1 MTELVFVPLGGSG
14 EIGMNLNL
22 YGFGPE
28 HDRKWIMVDCGVTFG
43 DLSTPGVDV
52 ILPDPEFIA
61 DRADDLLGIV
71 VTHAHEDHFGAIS
84 HLWPRL
90 KAPIYATPFTA
101 YLVRDRL
108 KEAGLLGEAKVHDI
122 ALDARFSLGP
132 FDIQLITLTHSIPEP
147 NGLAIRTPAGL
158 VLHTGDWKLD
168 PDPLI
173 GRPSDDAA
181 LRALGDEGVLAMV
194 CDSTNVFTP
203 GVAGSEADVR
213 TELTKVVGECRGRVA
228 VAAFASNVARLQ
240 TTVEAA
246 QANDRHVCLLGRS
259 MHRMMGAAQSVGIMT
274 DVEFV
279 NEDEAGFFPED
290 KILFLC
296 TGSQGE
302 PRAAL
307 SRIAEGSHRS
317 VSLAKGD
324 TVIFSSRT
332 IPGNEVPIG
341 ALQNRLADQGVS
353 IITERQRPIH
363 VSGHPCR
370 DELKSMYQWVR
381 PHIVIPVHGERRHLV
396 EHVRLAESLQTPHAL
411 APHNGDVIVLDRDGP
426 QIVDQVPAGTLH
438 IDGDFVV
445 PDDHPALKLRRKAS
459 FNGVIMVSL
468 AVNAKGVIIGGPEV
482 RAYGLPEDEDD
493 SLADFLAEAGEDAED
508 AFGRLSRSQKGDDQ
522 AVELAVSRAVSRMA
536 RDIYKKRPLVE
547 AMVLRV

>member
-71 VTHAHEDHFGAIS
+71 VTHAHEDHFGAIA

-108 KEAGLLGEAKVHDI
+108 KEAGLLREAKVHDI
-122 ALDARFSLGP
+122 ALDARFALGP
-132 FDIQLITLTHSIPEP
+132 FDLQLITLTHSIPEP
-147 NGLAIRTPAGL
+147 NGIAIRTPAGL

-173 GRPSDDAA
+173 GKPSDDAA

-213 TELTKVVGECRGRVA
+213 TELTKVVSECTGRVA
-228 VAAFASNVARLQ
+228 VAAFASNVARLH
-240 TTVEAA
+240 TAVEAA

-259 MHRMMGAAQSVGIMT
+259 MHRMMGAAKSVGIMA

-279 NEDEAGFFPED
+279 SEDEAGFFPED

-307 SRIAEGSHRS
+307 SRIADGSHRS
-317 VSLAKGD
+317 VSLAQGD

-341 ALQNRLADQGVS
+341 ALQNRFAEQGVAV
-353 IITERQRPIH
+353 ITENQRPIH

-370 DELKSMYQWVR
+370 DELKSMYQWAR
-381 PHIVIPVHGERRHLV
+381 PHIAIPVHGERRHLV
-396 EHVRLAESLQTPHAL
+396 EHARLAEQLQTPHTL
-411 APHNGDVIVLDRDGP
+411 APHNGDVIVLERAGP
-426 QIVDQVPAGTLH
+426 AVVDQVPAGTLH
-438 IDGDFVV
+438 IDGDFIV
-445 PDDHPALKLRRKAS
+445 PSDHDALRLRKKAA
-459 FNGVIMVSL
+459 FNGVITVSL
-468 AVNAKGVIIGGPEV
+468 AVNGKGKLVGGPDV
-482 RAYGLPEDEDD
+482 RAHGLPEDEDD
-493 SLADFLAEAGEDAED
+493 SLEAFLADAAEEAED
-508 AFGRLSRSQKGDDQ
+508 RFDGLSRSDKGNDE
-522 AVELAVSRAVSRMA
+522 AAELAVSRAVSKLA
-536 RDIYKKRPLVE
+536 REIYKKRPLVE
-547 AMVLRV
+547 AVVLRV